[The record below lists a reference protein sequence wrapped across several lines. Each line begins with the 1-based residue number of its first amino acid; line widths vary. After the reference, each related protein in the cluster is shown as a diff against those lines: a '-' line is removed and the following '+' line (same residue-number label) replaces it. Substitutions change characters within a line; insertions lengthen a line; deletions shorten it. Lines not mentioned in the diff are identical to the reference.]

1 VSSGTFLAFLTC
13 GNHFDSFGTLQL
25 LSLGFGHV
33 LGMYFVC
40 SLHRAGIF
48 WEPRKATKC
57 EYRQYRAALRLC
69 SRANHLQQDRNGL
82 TPVDYLKSCEG
93 FPDASCPI
101 FKHTKNMHSQDGILN
116 LVDEAGHLL
125 PYQCGPLLLTE
136 AAFL

>member
-1 VSSGTFLAFLTC
+1 MEIISIHLAPSSCFHL
-13 GNHFDSFGTLQL
+13 
-25 LSLGFGHV
+25 V
-33 LGMYFVC
+33 LGMFWACISFAVYREQAF
-40 SLHRAGIF
+40 F